1 MRTRRMGGSY
11 ERLRFPARRVIDVR
25 PPMFSPFY
33 GDAEPVAGVPSTTP
47 AASSGGVSTAEIRS
61 YIQEYLPVVGDVV
74 TALRSPDPRV
84 EAAEIKAKLINQQ
97 MNKLRY
103 PILGGYFDN
112 EIAKLKARLAVLES
126 TVIPEFLT
134 KQGAGASV
142 QQAKTTI
149 AYAGVAAAV
158 LLAAFLAV
166 KTIKTVR
173 E

>member
-1 MRTRRMGGSY
+1 M
-11 ERLRFPARRVIDVR
+11 
-25 PPMFSPFY
+25 
-33 GDAEPVAGVPSTTP
+33 
-47 AASSGGVSTAEIRS
+47 
-61 YIQEYLPVVGDVV
+61 

-142 QQAKTTI
+142 QQAKSAI